1 MNGDRPNQRPAA
13 GPGAFDPEA
22 VRRRLLDQQRE
33 FRGIRDTIVH
43 RSFDEGEQSSVQE
56 LSSYDNHPA
65 DLGTETF
72 EREKD
77 FGLIGNEEVFLDRI
91 GRSLEKLD
99 EGTYGVCDVC
109 GRPIDPERLRVAPES
124 TRCVECQ
131 KETDGLPDP
140 HPRPVEEDVLYP
152 PFGRSWTGDK
162 DGVAF
167 DGEDTWQAVARYG
180 TASGPQDTPG
190 RDLTGNVFG
199 DAEEPD
205 GTVEEAEGLVDEKG
219 EPILDARRR
228 GLVRPPGSKL
238 ED

>member
-1 MNGDRPNQRPAA
+1 MDEQG
-13 GPGAFDPEA
+13 
-22 VRRRLLDQQRE
+22 VRKRLLDLQAGLRATV
-33 FRGIRDTIVH
+33 DTIAR

-72 EREKD
+72 DREKD

-91 GRSLEKLD
+91 GRALEKLD
-99 EGTYGVCDVC
+99 EGTYGICDIC
-109 GRPIDPERLRVAPES
+109 GRPISRARLEAAPES
-124 TRCVECQ
+124 TRCIRCQ
-131 KETDGLPDP
+131 AEADGLPDP

-152 PFGRSWTGDK
+152 PFGRTWTGDK
-162 DGVAF
+162 GGVGF

-190 RDLTGNVFG
+190 RDLTENVFG
-199 DAEEPD
+199 DAEEPE
-205 GTVEEAEGLVDEKG
+205 GTVEEVERLVDENG
-219 EPILDARRR
+219 EPILDSRRAKQ
-228 GLVRPPGSKL
+228 VRPPGSKV